1 MKVPLGSK
9 TKLVSKFLN
18 LVTKRKLNVKEG
30 VTHEQGVL
38 KIAGQEGNEIK
49 GNKLH
54 PHTHSLTSPFKS
66 STASRWL

>member
-38 KIAGQEGNEIK
+38 KIAGQ
-49 GNKLH
+49 
-54 PHTHSLTSPFKS
+54 
-66 STASRWL
+66 